1 MHIFQNPAGDGTI
14 YFDNLLA
21 PENIPVAYDPVA
33 REFVA
38 EALFCKNRELIG
50 CNWVATGPDAL
61 CVSCA
66 MTAMSPDASLPD
78 AVENWGK
85 TEEAKRW
92 VLDNLRQWGWFTD
105 TDTGARPIF
114 HMLAEGVK
122 PVVMGHHTGVVTI
135 NIDESDPVLR
145 AERREDLGENYRTMI
160 GHMRHEIA
168 HMLWWRLSISTT
180 FLTEFRALF
189 GDEQAD
195 YGVALKKHYADG
207 PPLDWQDSY
216 LTPYASSHP
225 HEDWA
230 ETTAHMLHLIDIA
243 DSFLA
248 TNLSAPH
255 APKGGW
261 DPYKEPNG
269 DKLTT
274 FAAELTIKI
283 NHVNRS
289 MGLADLYPFVLT
301 DKSRKKLS
309 FVHRWLFQ
317 GP

>member
-1 MHIFQNPAGDGTI
+1 M
-14 YFDNLLA
+14 
-21 PENIPVAYDPVA
+21 
-33 REFVA
+33 
-38 EALFCKNRELIG
+38 
-50 CNWVATGPDAL
+50 PDAI
-61 CVSCA
+61 
-66 MTAMSPDASLPD
+66 
-78 AVENWGK
+78 ENWGK

-105 TDTGARPIF
+105 TDTGASPVF

-122 PVVMGHHTGVVTI
+122 PVIMGHHTGVVTI
-135 NIDESDPVLR
+135 NIDESDPVVR

-168 HMLWWRLSISTT
+168 HMLWWRLSISEE

-189 GDEQAD
+189 GDEQVD
-195 YGVALKKHYADG
+195 YGEALDKHYADG
-207 PPLDWQDSY
+207 PPADWQDSF
-216 LTPYASSHP
+216 LTPYASAHP

-230 ETTAHMLHLIDIA
+230 ETTAHLLHLIDIT

-255 APKGGW
+255 APKRGW
-261 DPYKEPNG
+261 NPYAEPNA

-274 FAAELTIKI
+274 IAAELTIKI

-301 DKSRKKLS
+301 DKSRQKLAL
-309 FVHRWLFQ
+309 VHRWLFK